1 MNYSLKIRKSE
12 YKELFPDVPIK
23 GISGLFCSYF
33 LIKREF
39 NKSDGFSGAQEE
51 LDYSY
56 DGVIK
61 LNLIS
66 FFILIIPLFIIN
78 LFYSL
83 WAVGLKNFPKITRV
97 LVLITVD
104 RGFLGFSKID
114 SFWGNKHEK

>member
-1 MNYSLKIRKSE
+1 MDYSLKIRKSE
-12 YKELFPDVPIK
+12 YKELFPDVPIRR
-23 GISGLFCSYF
+23 ISGLFCSYY

-39 NKSDGFSGAQEE
+39 NKSGGFLGAPEE

-66 FFILIIPLFIIN
+66 FFILMVPLFIIN

-97 LVLITVD
+97 LVSITID
-104 RGFLGFSKID
+104 RGFSGFSKID
-114 SFWGNKHEK
+114 SFWKNKHEK